1 MKKLLT
7 IGTLLITVAI
17 MTGVSTPVAAQ
28 DVSLGADVV
37 SRYVWR
43 GTDFGESAS
52 IQPSLSFNSGGF
64 EVGTWASYAVSPV
77 SAGLNE
83 HDIWVGYTAG
93 PVSVGV
99 TDYYFPAPGGSG
111 FFDFDNGEGAHTL
124 EPYVAFGGTETFPV
138 SLFAGYLA
146 YNDPDNSLY
155 LNASVPF
162 AVSGVDMSFGVGA
175 SAGESGWY
183 GTDGFAI
190 IDVALTGSKSIPITD
205 SFELPVFVQYVLN
218 PDAERTFLVFG
229 VSL

>member
-1 MKKLLT
+1 
-7 IGTLLITVAI
+7 
-17 MTGVSTPVAAQ
+17 
-28 DVSLGADVV
+28 
-37 SRYVWR
+37 
-43 GTDFGESAS
+43 
-52 IQPSLSFNSGGF
+52 
-64 EVGTWASYAVSPV
+64 
-77 SAGLNE
+77 
-83 HDIWVGYTAG
+83 
-93 PVSVGV
+93 
-99 TDYYFPAPGGSG
+99 
-111 FFDFDNGEGAHTL
+111 
-124 EPYVAFGGTETFPV
+124 
-138 SLFAGYLA
+138 YLA